1 MITDETIAIVVERI
15 TPQLVDLRR
24 TLHEHPELAFE
35 EHETGRAIAS
45 YLSELRI
52 PFRTGVG
59 KTGIVATLA
68 GAKPGR
74 SIGIRA
80 DIDAL
85 PIEEQ
90 SGVAFASKR
99 AGRMHACGHDAHTT
113 IALGVAHVL
122 SSLNEQLGGTVKLI
136 FQPAEETLSGAAA
149 MIADGVL
156 EDPRMDA
163 LVGFHNWPPL
173 DTGVIGYHAGAVMA
187 SSDAFDIV
195 LEGRAGHAA
204 HPHLGVDALVGAAQ
218 VITAL
223 QTVVSREIAP
233 VIPAVLTVG
242 QIEGGV
248 ARNVIAGRV
257 VLRGTAR
264 TLDAAAAAQVEAS
277 VRRLVENIAS
287 ALRLEAEVV
296 WRKQTPVLRND
307 PQLLE
312 RVLGS
317 VRQAI
322 DPVNVRELGP
332 ASMGSEDFA
341 WFGEHVPIVH
351 LKIGSKIEGLDTAI
365 HRSDYDCNEAAIPLA
380 VRALTRV
387 VLDLAQ
393 PAAS

>member
-1 MITDETIAIVVERI
+1 
-15 TPQLVDLRR
+15 
-24 TLHEHPELAFE
+24 
-35 EHETGRAIAS
+35 
-45 YLSELRI
+45 
-52 PFRTGVG
+52 
-59 KTGIVATLA
+59 
-68 GAKPGR
+68 
-74 SIGIRA
+74 
-80 DIDAL
+80 
-85 PIEEQ
+85 
-90 SGVAFASKR
+90 
-99 AGRMHACGHDAHTT
+99 
-113 IALGVAHVL
+113 
-122 SSLNEQLGGTVKLI
+122 
-136 FQPAEETLSGAAA
+136 
-149 MIADGVL
+149 
-156 EDPRMDA
+156 
-163 LVGFHNWPPL
+163 
-173 DTGVIGYHAGAVMA
+173 
-187 SSDAFDIV
+187 
-195 LEGRAGHAA
+195 
-204 HPHLGVDALVGAAQ
+204 
-218 VITAL
+218 
-223 QTVVSREIAP
+223 
-233 VIPAVLTVG
+233 VLTVG

-264 TLDAAAAAQVEAS
+264 TLDTAAAAQVEAS